1 LGFKSDFSRVINS
14 INPKNSMN
22 PTNPERHMMMF
33 KVAIITISDR
43 GSKGEREDSSGPL
56 IREMV
61 KNLPAE
67 VIHYEIIPDE
77 KEVIIEALKRSS
89 DELKADL
96 ILTTGGTGLSP
107 RDVTP
112 DATRRVIEKEVPGF
126 SEAMRAESLKK
137 TPHAMISRA
146 ICGIRGSSLIV
157 NLPGS
162 PKSVKEN
169 LSVILPALPHAL
181 SKLKGDPSECGQ
193 E

>member
-1 LGFKSDFSRVINS
+1 
-14 INPKNSMN
+14 
-22 PTNPERHMMMF
+22 MF
-33 KVAIITISDR
+33 KVVILTISDR

-67 VIHYEIIPDE
+67 VIYYEIIPDE
-77 KEVIIEALKRSS
+77 KEIIIEALKKSA
-89 DELKADL
+89 DQLKADL

-112 DATRRVIEKEVPGF
+112 DATLKVIEREVPGF

-146 ICGIRGSSLIV
+146 VCGIRGSSLIV

-181 SKLKGDPSECGQ
+181 SKLMGDPSECAQ

>member
-1 LGFKSDFSRVINS
+1 
-14 INPKNSMN
+14 
-22 PTNPERHMMMF
+22 MF
-33 KVAIITISDR
+33 KVAILTISDR
-43 GSKGEREDSSGPL
+43 GSKGEREDLSGPL

-61 KNLPAE
+61 KDLPAE
-67 VIHYEIIPDE
+67 VIHYEVIPDE
-77 KEVIIEALKRSS
+77 KEVIIKTLKKSADR
-89 DELKADL
+89 LKADL

-112 DATRRVIEKEVPGF
+112 DATLKVIDKEVPGF

-146 ICGIRGSSLIV
+146 VCGIRGSSLII

-169 LSVILPALPHAL
+169 LLVILPALPHAL
-181 SKLKGDPSECGQ
+181 SKLKGDPSECAQ